1 MFGLCA
7 IELYRT
13 VDNHFVKKEMF
24 WTRYVGKESTRN
36 VYVLGGSF
44 CLGFDQGCLKTLIS
58 VDKRYDFSPVQ
69 SYYIS
74 DFSSA

>member
-1 MFGLCA
+1 
-7 IELYRT
+7 
-13 VDNHFVKKEMF
+13 MF

-58 VDKRYDFSPVQ
+58 MDKNMILAQFNH
-69 SYYIS
+69 IT
-74 DFSSA
+74 